1 MISVST
7 LFLTLPFVAAKNG
20 LDIDTAYEMKGH
32 LAQIDAKQ
40 MYLHN
45 DASPCKKLP
54 IRSSCSHREIKRRT
68 ISLVGFSSVT
78 LLLTTSA
85 FYRDRIRMKLV
96 FAFVRRSRGFNP
108 KKLTDAVMPAVR
120 SSEMAAIAS
129 SPNCRSSIRSRSTPM
144 ER

>member
-68 ISLVGFSSVT
+68 ISLVGFSSAAVLTVGTSLVT
-78 LLLTTSA
+78 P
-85 FYRDRIRMKLV
+85 FW
-96 FAFVRRSRGFNP
+96 RG
-108 KKLTDAVMPAVR
+108 A
-120 SSEMAAIAS
+120 
-129 SPNCRSSIRSRSTPM
+129 
-144 ER
+144 